1 MATADK
7 PHAPLT
13 VESTPL
19 LVDATAAAALCG
31 KPCAPG
37 ERGGPRAR
45 GADPKADP
53 TSPFADVDIQ

>member
-19 LVDATAAAALCG
+19 MLDATAAAALRG
-31 KPCAPG
+31 SICARG
-37 ERGGPRAR
+37 ERGRPQAG
-45 GADPKADP
+45 
-53 TSPFADVDIQ
+53 SPGRSEVAVR